1 MTPTTPGQHV
11 DISEVP
17 GQPTLYTITLEGGLQ
32 IQAYVDPGEP
42 GRTNQVHVT
51 AFDADGKELPLH
63 AATLSITP
71 PEGAPFEPKMLR
83 FGPGHFAANIDLAR
97 DVVVR
102 RHGPCRDGQV
112 LSASFRQ
119 SFEVRGFDHAQDA
132 GSRPDRRDGVRPGRL
147 RGLGRRREW
156 GDRRDRALLR
166 PPEQHREALDRRP
179 KVGEVVH
186 GSAVDLRVK
195 LQGAKLVPATTT
207 HIVPDEGHLH
217 VILDD
222 TLISMTQGLE
232 QTIPDV
238 PPGKHRIT
246 VEFVASD
253 HAPFDPR
260 VVSVV
265 AFEVKP

>member
-1 MTPTTPGQHV
+1 MPKMSKLALIV
-11 DISEVP
+11 
-17 GQPTLYTITLEGGLQ
+17 
-32 IQAYVDPGEP
+32 A
-42 GRTNQVHVT
+42 T
-51 AFDADGKELPLH
+51 AFVLAACGSSDDGGSG
-63 AATLSITP
+63 AT
-71 PEGAPFEPKMLR
+71 GATAPSSDRPSSTAK
-83 FGPGHFAANIDLAR
+83 LAI
-97 DVVVR
+97 
-102 RHGPCRDGQV
+102 V
-112 LSASFRQ
+112 L
-119 SFEVRGFDHAQDA
+119 
-132 GSRPDRRDGVRPGRL
+132 
-147 RGLGRRREW
+147 
-156 GDRRDRALLR
+156 
-166 PPEQHREALDRRP
+166 P

-186 GSAVDLRVK
+186 DSNVDLRVK
-195 LQGAKLVPATTT
+195 LQDAKLVPATTT

-238 PPGKHRIT
+238 APGEHRIM

>member
-1 MTPTTPGQHV
+1 MPNMSKLALIV
-11 DISEVP
+11 
-17 GQPTLYTITLEGGLQ
+17 
-32 IQAYVDPGEP
+32 A
-42 GRTNQVHVT
+42 T
-51 AFDADGKELPLH
+51 AFVLAACGGSDDGGSG
-63 AATLSITP
+63 AT
-71 PEGAPFEPKMLR
+71 GATAPSSDRPSSTAK
-83 FGPGHFAANIDLAR
+83 LAI
-97 DVVVR
+97 
-102 RHGPCRDGQV
+102 V
-112 LSASFRQ
+112 L
-119 SFEVRGFDHAQDA
+119 
-132 GSRPDRRDGVRPGRL
+132 
-147 RGLGRRREW
+147 
-156 GDRRDRALLR
+156 
-166 PPEQHREALDRRP
+166 P

-186 GSAVDLRVK
+186 GSNVDLRVK
-195 LQGAKLVPATTT
+195 LQDAKLVPATTT

-238 PPGKHRIT
+238 APGDHRIM

>member
-1 MTPTTPGQHV
+1 
-11 DISEVP
+11 VP
-17 GQPTLYTITLEGGLQ
+17 KMPKLALIVATAILLAACGSSDDGGSG
-32 IQAYVDPGEP
+32 ATGA
-42 GRTNQVHVT
+42 T
-51 AFDADGKELPLH
+51 APSSDRPSSTAK
-63 AATLSITP
+63 LSIV
-71 PEGAPFEPKMLR
+71 A
-83 FGPGHFAANIDLAR
+83 
-97 DVVVR
+97 
-102 RHGPCRDGQV
+102 
-112 LSASFRQ
+112 
-119 SFEVRGFDHAQDA
+119 
-132 GSRPDRRDGVRPGRL
+132 
-147 RGLGRRREW
+147 
-156 GDRRDRALLR
+156 
-166 PPEQHREALDRRP
+166 P

-186 GSAVDLRVK
+186 GSSVDLRVK
-195 LQGAKLVPATTT
+195 LQDAKLVPATTT

-238 PPGKHRIT
+238 APGEHRIM

>member
-1 MTPTTPGQHV
+1 MPKMSKLALIV
-11 DISEVP
+11 
-17 GQPTLYTITLEGGLQ
+17 
-32 IQAYVDPGEP
+32 A
-42 GRTNQVHVT
+42 T
-51 AFDADGKELPLH
+51 AFVLAACGSSDDGGRG
-63 AATLSITP
+63 AT
-71 PEGAPFEPKMLR
+71 GATAPSSDRPSSTAK
-83 FGPGHFAANIDLAR
+83 LAI
-97 DVVVR
+97 
-102 RHGPCRDGQV
+102 V
-112 LSASFRQ
+112 L
-119 SFEVRGFDHAQDA
+119 
-132 GSRPDRRDGVRPGRL
+132 
-147 RGLGRRREW
+147 
-156 GDRRDRALLR
+156 
-166 PPEQHREALDRRP
+166 P

-186 GSAVDLRVK
+186 GSNVDLRVK
-195 LQGAKLVPATTT
+195 LQDAKLVPATTT

-238 PPGKHRIT
+238 APGEHRIM

>member
-1 MTPTTPGQHV
+1 MPKMSKLALIV
-11 DISEVP
+11 
-17 GQPTLYTITLEGGLQ
+17 
-32 IQAYVDPGEP
+32 A
-42 GRTNQVHVT
+42 T
-51 AFDADGKELPLH
+51 AFVLAACGSSDDGGS
-63 AATLSITP
+63 AT
-71 PEGAPFEPKMLR
+71 GATAPSSDRPSSTAK
-83 FGPGHFAANIDLAR
+83 LAI
-97 DVVVR
+97 
-102 RHGPCRDGQV
+102 V
-112 LSASFRQ
+112 L
-119 SFEVRGFDHAQDA
+119 
-132 GSRPDRRDGVRPGRL
+132 
-147 RGLGRRREW
+147 
-156 GDRRDRALLR
+156 
-166 PPEQHREALDRRP
+166 P

-186 GSAVDLRVK
+186 GSSVDLRVK
-195 LQGAKLVPATTT
+195 LQDAKLVPATTT

-238 PPGKHRIT
+238 APGEHRIM

>member
-1 MTPTTPGQHV
+1 MPKMSKLALIV
-11 DISEVP
+11 
-17 GQPTLYTITLEGGLQ
+17 
-32 IQAYVDPGEP
+32 A
-42 GRTNQVHVT
+42 T
-51 AFDADGKELPLH
+51 AFFLAACGSSDDGGSG
-63 AATLSITP
+63 AT
-71 PEGAPFEPKMLR
+71 GATAPSSDRPSSTAK
-83 FGPGHFAANIDLAR
+83 LAI
-97 DVVVR
+97 
-102 RHGPCRDGQV
+102 V
-112 LSASFRQ
+112 L
-119 SFEVRGFDHAQDA
+119 
-132 GSRPDRRDGVRPGRL
+132 
-147 RGLGRRREW
+147 
-156 GDRRDRALLR
+156 
-166 PPEQHREALDRRP
+166 P

-186 GSAVDLRVK
+186 GSNVDLRVK
-195 LQGAKLVPATTT
+195 LQDAKLVPATTT

-238 PPGKHRIT
+238 APGEHRIM

>member
-1 MTPTTPGQHV
+1 MPKMSKLALIV
-11 DISEVP
+11 
-17 GQPTLYTITLEGGLQ
+17 
-32 IQAYVDPGEP
+32 A
-42 GRTNQVHVT
+42 T
-51 AFDADGKELPLH
+51 AFVLAACGSSDDGGSG
-63 AATLSITP
+63 AT
-71 PEGAPFEPKMLR
+71 GATAPSSDRPSSTAK
-83 FGPGHFAANIDLAR
+83 LAI
-97 DVVVR
+97 
-102 RHGPCRDGQV
+102 V
-112 LSASFRQ
+112 L
-119 SFEVRGFDHAQDA
+119 
-132 GSRPDRRDGVRPGRL
+132 
-147 RGLGRRREW
+147 
-156 GDRRDRALLR
+156 
-166 PPEQHREALDRRP
+166 P

-186 GSAVDLRVK
+186 GSNVDLRVK
-195 LQGAKLVPATTT
+195 LQDAKLVPATTT

-238 PPGKHRIT
+238 APGEHRIM

>member
-1 MTPTTPGQHV
+1 
-11 DISEVP
+11 VP
-17 GQPTLYTITLEGGLQ
+17 RMSRLALIV
-32 IQAYVDPGEP
+32 A
-42 GRTNQVHVT
+42 T
-51 AFDADGKELPLH
+51 AFVLAACGSSDDGGSG
-63 AATLSITP
+63 AT
-71 PEGAPFEPKMLR
+71 GATAPSSDRPSSTAK
-83 FGPGHFAANIDLAR
+83 LAI
-97 DVVVR
+97 
-102 RHGPCRDGQV
+102 V
-112 LSASFRQ
+112 L
-119 SFEVRGFDHAQDA
+119 
-132 GSRPDRRDGVRPGRL
+132 
-147 RGLGRRREW
+147 
-156 GDRRDRALLR
+156 
-166 PPEQHREALDRRP
+166 P

-186 GSAVDLRVK
+186 GSNVDLRVK
-195 LQGAKLVPATTT
+195 LQDAKLVPATTT

-238 PPGKHRIT
+238 APGEHRIM

>member
-1 MTPTTPGQHV
+1 MPNMSKLALIV
-11 DISEVP
+11 
-17 GQPTLYTITLEGGLQ
+17 
-32 IQAYVDPGEP
+32 A
-42 GRTNQVHVT
+42 T
-51 AFDADGKELPLH
+51 AFVLAACGSSDDGGSG
-63 AATLSITP
+63 AT
-71 PEGAPFEPKMLR
+71 GATAPSSDRPSSTAK
-83 FGPGHFAANIDLAR
+83 LAI
-97 DVVVR
+97 
-102 RHGPCRDGQV
+102 V
-112 LSASFRQ
+112 L
-119 SFEVRGFDHAQDA
+119 
-132 GSRPDRRDGVRPGRL
+132 
-147 RGLGRRREW
+147 
-156 GDRRDRALLR
+156 
-166 PPEQHREALDRRP
+166 P

-186 GSAVDLRVK
+186 GSSVDLRVK
-195 LQGAKLVPATTT
+195 LQDAKLVPATTT

-238 PPGKHRIT
+238 APGEHRIM

>member
-1 MTPTTPGQHV
+1 MPKMSKLALIV
-11 DISEVP
+11 
-17 GQPTLYTITLEGGLQ
+17 
-32 IQAYVDPGEP
+32 A
-42 GRTNQVHVT
+42 T
-51 AFDADGKELPLH
+51 AFVLAACGGSDDGGSG
-63 AATLSITP
+63 AT
-71 PEGAPFEPKMLR
+71 GATAPSSDRPSSTAK
-83 FGPGHFAANIDLAR
+83 LAI
-97 DVVVR
+97 
-102 RHGPCRDGQV
+102 V
-112 LSASFRQ
+112 L
-119 SFEVRGFDHAQDA
+119 
-132 GSRPDRRDGVRPGRL
+132 
-147 RGLGRRREW
+147 
-156 GDRRDRALLR
+156 
-166 PPEQHREALDRRP
+166 P

-186 GSAVDLRVK
+186 GSNVDLRVK
-195 LQGAKLVPATTT
+195 LQDAKLVPATTT

-238 PPGKHRIT
+238 APGEHRIM

>member
-1 MTPTTPGQHV
+1 
-11 DISEVP
+11 VP
-17 GQPTLYTITLEGGLQ
+17 KMSKLALIV
-32 IQAYVDPGEP
+32 A
-42 GRTNQVHVT
+42 T
-51 AFDADGKELPLH
+51 AFVLAACGSSDDGGSG
-63 AATLSITP
+63 AT
-71 PEGAPFEPKMLR
+71 GATAPSSDRPSSTAK
-83 FGPGHFAANIDLAR
+83 LAI
-97 DVVVR
+97 
-102 RHGPCRDGQV
+102 V
-112 LSASFRQ
+112 L
-119 SFEVRGFDHAQDA
+119 
-132 GSRPDRRDGVRPGRL
+132 
-147 RGLGRRREW
+147 
-156 GDRRDRALLR
+156 
-166 PPEQHREALDRRP
+166 P

-186 GSAVDLRVK
+186 GSNVDLRVK
-195 LQGAKLVPATTT
+195 LQDAKLVPATTT

-238 PPGKHRIT
+238 TPGEHRIM